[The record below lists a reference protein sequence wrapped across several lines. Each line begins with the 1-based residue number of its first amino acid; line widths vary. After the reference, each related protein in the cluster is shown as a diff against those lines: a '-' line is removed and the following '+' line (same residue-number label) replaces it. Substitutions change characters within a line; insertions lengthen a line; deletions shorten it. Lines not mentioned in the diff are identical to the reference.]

1 MSCEEK
7 LDGEYCQIHIDLSKG
22 RDCIQIFSKS
32 GKDSTMDRIGLHD
45 AIRRSLQLG
54 QPSCPIKK
62 GCILEGE
69 LVVYSDKVG
78 QNAFRRLGFLTN
90 GTGCQNP
97 RFSQDQKIRLQVWD
111 LYRGRPGLSVR
122 PSHHFL
128 VLNANKRRRHPWEH
142 LMIVY
147 YDLFMVDD
155 ESLLATKHS
164 ERFNRL
170 KGLITPITGY
180 SALVSRQ
187 IIDCDRPSAAS
198 DLRRAFAKCIVARGE
213 GLVLKPDDP
222 YFNFDSPG
230 RPYHSCAIKMK
241 KDYIGNFGEIGD
253 FAVVGSRLDPAKAKT
268 YNIPNLKWTHFY
280 IGCLD
285 NKDEVKRFN
294 RKPSFVVTNV
304 VELNATQLDEFSAAV
319 NPPWALWEENT
330 SISIRMEPGIDNGKR
345 PTKIF
350 TVPPVFDIRCFSF
363 DKNGNTGFWC
373 PRFPSVA
380 KMHSDRTFEDAL
392 SFKELQEMAIQERE
406 MPPPDESQELL
417 GWIAALEEADPGS
430 RNAEGISQVSVS
442 TYRPSTSEASTSQAS
457 TSQASTSRASVPPP
471 TRTASPGQAEATIP
485 CSQEIPAANAGVSSP
500 PSSPATVRGFLTPA
514 RSSAIPGSKESP
526 ILVDDEPVRKP
537 SLCRKRPLDVTSQQA
552 PHVTK
557 ARRRSQ
563 EQTSAR
569 APSPPSTSTA
579 SSSSRRRDPLTNVPQ
594 GSPRRNHQPSASF
607 TAPRLT
613 GVSSMYQPTASAKD
627 PEPLRRV
634 ASSFPASLSFHES
647 ATSFQLPRAPATQPV
662 AASFSVSE
670 SGSRPSLSMTNL
682 SADGGCRFMG
692 SGCTLAGFSFL
703 LSPCI
708 SGYLYVTEDLLASHG
723 VTEFARDPREWV
735 GGEAGTQMVQSS
747 NVGPGRTRSKRR
759 QKMIVLVDSK
769 RKGPTAAFLERI
781 REVGLKRRNGERK
794 YVPVFDWR
802 VLERVGEEEER
813 CGRKG
818 GGVGGGKLLDMNHEQ
833 SVWRKHWIGLA

>member
-1 MSCEEK
+1 
-7 LDGEYCQIHIDLSKG
+7 
-22 RDCIQIFSKS
+22 
-32 GKDSTMDRIGLHD
+32 
-45 AIRRSLQLG
+45 
-54 QPSCPIKK
+54 
-62 GCILEGE
+62 
-69 LVVYSDKVG
+69 
-78 QNAFRRLGFLTN
+78 
-90 GTGCQNP
+90 
-97 RFSQDQKIRLQVWD
+97 
-111 LYRGRPGLSVR
+111 
-122 PSHHFL
+122 
-128 VLNANKRRRHPWEH
+128 
-142 LMIVY
+142 MIVY

-170 KGLITPITGY
+170 KGLIAPITGY
-180 SALVSRQ
+180 SALVNRQ

-253 FAVVGSRLDPAKAKT
+253 FAVVGSRLDPTKAKT

-304 VELNATQLDEFSAAV
+304 VELNGTQLEEFSAAV

-345 PTKIF
+345 PTKVF

-373 PRFPSVA
+373 PRFPSVS
-380 KMHSDRTFEDAL
+380 KMHLDRTFEDAL
-392 SFKELQEMAIQERE
+392 SFRELQEMAIQERE

-417 GWIAALEEADPGS
+417 GWIAALEEADPGA

-457 TSQASTSRASVPPP
+457 TSQASTSRGSVLPP
-471 TRTASPGQAEATIP
+471 AQAANPGQDEVTIP
-485 CSQEIPAANAGVSSP
+485 CLLEIPPVKPAASSP
-500 PSSPATVRGFLTPA
+500 PSSPATVRGPLTPP
-514 RSSAIPGSKESP
+514 RLSAIPGSKESP

-537 SLCRKRPLDVTSQQA
+537 SPGRKRPLDVTAQQA

-563 EQTSAR
+563 EQTNAR
-569 APSPPSTSTA
+569 APSPTSTLTA
-579 SSSSRRRDPLTNVPQ
+579 SSSSCRRDPLTNVPQ

-613 GVSSMYQPTASAKD
+613 GVNSMYQPTASAKD

-634 ASSFPASLSFHES
+634 ASSFPVSLSFHES
-647 ATSFQLPRAPATQPV
+647 ATSFHLPRVAATQPV
-662 AASFSVSE
+662 AASFSVSD
-670 SGSRPSLSMTNL
+670 SGSRLSLTNV
-682 SADGGCRFMG
+682 SADGGCRSMG
-692 SGCTLAGFSFL
+692 SRCTLAGFSFL

-723 VTEFARDPREWV
+723 ITEFARDPREWV
-735 GGEAGTQMVQSS
+735 SRDVGTQGVQSS
-747 NVGPGRTRSKRR
+747 GIASGRTRSKRSK
-759 QKMIVLVDSK
+759 KMIVLVDSK
-769 RKGPTAAFLERI
+769 RKGPTAAFLERV

-802 VLERVGEEEER
+802 VLEKVGEEEER
-813 CGRKG
+813 CGKKG
-818 GGVGGGKLLDMNHEQ
+818 GGVVMGGKLLDMNHEQ
-833 SVWRKHWIGLA
+833 SVCRKHWIGLA